1 MKNFRKSNISTLIVV
16 IIMLSMVIVP
26 LIQDIAS
33 KPPELVVKG
42 KQTPTP
48 KKAPKPKPNQKFH
61 IYINNEKVKFTDE
74 LGHPEL
80 VNQRTM
86 VPIRIISE
94 NMGYEVDWE
103 KKTEKVIITNQGT
116 KVEFNIGNS
125 YAHVNGKKVP
135 MDIKDGKA
143 MNTKAYLRKVKGS
156 SRTMVPLRFISEAFG
171 AKVRY
176 DRANGEHV
184 INITTKGSPELPPII
199 PEKPVK
205 PVKPGEIT
213 FDKAKDTLPDGR
225 MTEEKTEEYLKKAI
239 ENIQVYTKN
248 GKHYF
253 KYDKVDAP
261 EGFIVAVSFDVSI
274 KHTSNIDGI
283 YLSPKPFINLKE
295 NTIPANESFTKELRG
310 NAMRNSNLMML
321 NVAVVTPNYKGQSN
335 KSSVTY
341 RIDYN
346 PKTHTSLNT
355 IDRNNGITSS
365 RKTYPFD
372 KNLIFKDL
380 KIK

>member
-1 MKNFRKSNISTLIVV
+1 MKKDIKNIILIPLIIIMGISILSNMNISKVSAEKIH
-16 IIMLSMVIVP
+16 S
-26 LIQDIAS
+26 
-33 KPPELVVKG
+33 VKG
-42 KQTPTP
+42 
-48 KKAPKPKPNQKFH
+48 QKFH

-205 PVKPGEIT
+205 PVKPGGIT
-213 FDKAKDTLPDGR
+213 FDKTKDTLPDGR
-225 MTEEKTEEYLKKAI
+225 MSEEKTEEYLKKAI
-239 ENIQVYTKN
+239 ENINVYTKN

-253 KYDKVDAP
+253 KYDKVDVP
-261 EGFIVAVSFDVSI
+261 EGFIVGIAFDVSI
-274 KHTSNIDGI
+274 NHTSDIDGI
-283 YLSPKPFINLKE
+283 TLSPKPLFNLKE
-295 NTIPANESFTKELRG
+295 NTIPINKSFTKELRG

-321 NVAVVTPNYKGQSN
+321 NVAIVDKNYKGVKQT
-335 KSSVTY
+335 SSVIY
-341 RIDYN
+341 QISYD
-346 PKTHTSLNT
+346 PKTHTSSNM
-355 IDRNNGITSS
+355 IDKNNGVRSNREIV
-365 RKTYPFD
+365 PFD

>member
-1 MKNFRKSNISTLIVV
+1 MKKDIKNIILIPLIIIMGISILSNMNISKVSAEKIH
-16 IIMLSMVIVP
+16 S
-26 LIQDIAS
+26 
-33 KPPELVVKG
+33 VKG
-42 KQTPTP
+42 
-48 KKAPKPKPNQKFH
+48 QKFH

-205 PVKPGEIT
+205 PGEIT
-213 FDKAKDTLPDGR
+213 FDKTKDTLPDGR
-225 MTEEKTEEYLKKAI
+225 MSEEKTEEYIKKVI
-239 ENIQVYTKN
+239 ENIKVYTKN

-253 KYDKVDAP
+253 KYDKVDLP
-261 EGFIVAVSFDVSI
+261 EGFEVGLTFQVSI
-274 KHTSNIDGI
+274 NHMSDISGI
-283 YLSPKPFINLKE
+283 HLTPNPKFNLKE
-295 NTIPANESFTKELRG
+295 NTIPINQSFTKELRG

-321 NVAVVTPNYKGQSN
+321 NVAIVTPNYKGLRE
-335 KSSVTY
+335 KSSVIY
-341 RIDYN
+341 QIDYN
-346 PKTHTSLNT
+346 PKTHTSSNM
-355 IDRNNGITSS
+355 ISKNNGIRSTS
-365 RKTYPFD
+365 KIVPFD